1 VHPIVSRTRSTAR
14 TRGVAPLVA
23 VALAVVAAAPAG
35 AAPRRVVA
43 LTPFTANTLAAL
55 DVRPVGIGAV
65 LGGAERLSPK
75 LAGVPRL
82 PLSHPNGPNLEQL
95 AQLRPQL
102 VLSTPAWR
110 RGEAGMRTL
119 GAAVRESEPTRV
131 ADVAA
136 ETRRI
141 GRLVGRS
148 KRAKRVAGRQAA
160 RIAAA
165 TRGVTSHPS
174 VLLVLGVGRTPYAF
188 LPSSWGGDV
197 VRAAGGRLLTAG
209 LASDGGYARISDE
222 VVVARDPDVIIA
234 VPHGNPS
241 DIGRLAAY
249 YRNNPAWRTTKAV
262 RNGRVYVAV
271 GNSLLQA
278 FTDPDRT
285 IRDVQAKYLH
295 NR

>member
-1 VHPIVSRTRSTAR
+1 VRA
-14 TRGVAPLVA
+14 RGVLLGCTL
-23 VALAVVAAAPAG
+23 ALLAAAPAG

-55 DVRPVGIGAV
+55 DVRPVGIGQV
-65 LGGAERLSPK
+65 LGGKERLSSK
-75 LAGVPRL
+75 LDGVPRL

-110 RGEAGMRTL
+110 RGAAGIRKL
-119 GAAVRESEPTRV
+119 RAGVVESEPVRV
-131 ADVAA
+131 SAVPA

-141 GRLVGRS
+141 GTLVGKA
-148 KRAKRVAGRQAA
+148 KRAKRVARRQAR

-165 TRGVTSHPS
+165 KRGVTSHPS

-197 VRAAGGRLLTAG
+197 IRQAGGRLLTAG
-209 LASDGGYARISDE
+209 LRSDGGYAKISDE

-234 VPHGNPS
+234 VPHGNPE

-249 YRNNPAWRTTKAV
+249 YRSNPAWRTTRAV
-262 RNGRVYVAV
+262 RDGRVYVAV

-278 FTDPDRT
+278 FTDVDRT